1 MRKPNFLCY
10 SVLHAGEFIGEQKR
24 KARYMCIIVSGS
36 FCLMCVFTLS
46 WVSFCVGISFSL
58 KLCEL
63 HEIILFMFLPFLL
76 FPNLDIEV
84 YSCFLIGAIFGFT
97 LARWCHGFQQPL
109 LPFPVC
115 LLEKWVTFRKEWG
128 QNCLPR
134 LQKAI
139 GWRTVCTL
147 KLFCE
152 TYLSPRLGFPTSWR
166 ESGPVMGWRE
176 RLQTYCIH

>member
-1 MRKPNFLCY
+1 MHYSEWKFLFDVCFY
-10 SVLHAGEFIGEQKR
+10 TILSFLLCRHFFFPEALWATWNHSFHVL
-24 KARYMCIIVSGS
+24 
-36 FCLMCVFTLS
+36 T
-46 WVSFCVGISFSL
+46 
-58 KLCEL
+58 
-63 HEIILFMFLPFLL
+63 LPFV

-134 LQKAI
+134 LQKVI

-152 TYLSPRLGFPTSWR
+152 TYLSPSLGFPTSWR
-166 ESGPVMGWRE
+166 ESEPVMGWRE